1 MGKAPSQTTPVSGSF
16 TVANTAITGTT
27 RMSFDEIQWNS
38 TPCEAISYGEV
49 EDYTVNIVAGAAD
62 TTAPAPSSLAASG
75 TTTSTTN
82 LSWSASSDNVAV
94 TGYNVYQGS
103 TLKATVTSTSYVVTG
118 LTANSLH
125 ILCKSKD
132 AAGNIS
138 ATSNAISVTTLNNTL
153 VYCTSK
159 ELRS

>member
-1 MGKAPSQTTPVSGSF
+1 MKYNGIP
-16 TVANTAITGTT
+16 
-27 RMSFDEIQWNS
+27 

-62 TTAPAPSSLAASG
+62 TTAPCSIAASG

-103 TLKATVTSTSYVVTG
+103 TLKATVTKYFICCHWFDCKQR
-118 LTANSLH
+118 LQHSL
-125 ILCKSKD
+125 
-132 AAGNIS
+132 
-138 ATSNAISVTTLNNTL
+138 
-153 VYCTSK
+153 
-159 ELRS
+159 

>member
-1 MGKAPSQTTPVSGSF
+1 MRVSMKYNG
-16 TVANTAITGTT
+16 IP
-27 RMSFDEIQWNS
+27 

-62 TTAPAPSSLAASG
+62 TTAPAAPSSLAASG
-75 TTTSTTN
+75 TTTTTTN

-103 TLKATVTSTSYVVTG
+103 TLKATVASTSYVAG
-118 LTANSLH
+118 LTANNAYTFSV
-125 ILCKSKD
+125 KAKD
-132 AAGNIS
+132 AGNIS

-153 VYCTSK
+153 VYCTLK
-159 ELRS
+159 GTL

>member
-1 MGKAPSQTTPVSGSF
+1 MRVSMKYNG
-16 TVANTAITGTT
+16 IP
-27 RMSFDEIQWNS
+27 
-38 TPCEAISYGEV
+38 TPCEATYGEV

-62 TTAPAPSSLAASG
+62 TTAPAAPSSLAASG
-75 TTTSTTN
+75 TTTTTTN

-118 LTANSLH
+118 LTANNAYTF
-125 ILCKSKD
+125 CKAKD

-138 ATSNAISVTTLNNTL
+138 VTISNNV
-153 VYCTSK
+153 K
-159 ELRS
+159 

>member
-1 MGKAPSQTTPVSGSF
+1 MRYGSITIKTVILAMLELVWSKAPSQTTPVSGSF

-118 LTANSLH
+118 LTANS
-125 ILCKSKD
+125 
-132 AAGNIS
+132 N
-138 ATSNAISVTTLNNTL
+138 TFSVKAKMLPETYLPQ
-153 VYCTSK
+153 VM
-159 ELRS
+159 R

>member
-1 MGKAPSQTTPVSGSF
+1 MKYNGIP
-16 TVANTAITGTT
+16 
-27 RMSFDEIQWNS
+27 

-62 TTAPAPSSLAASG
+62 TMLTAPSSLAASG

-103 TLKATVTSTSYVVTG
+103 TLKR
-118 LTANSLH
+118 L
-125 ILCKSKD
+125 
-132 AAGNIS
+132 
-138 ATSNAISVTTLNNTL
+138 
-153 VYCTSK
+153 
-159 ELRS
+159 

>member
-1 MGKAPSQTTPVSGSF
+1 MTVMRYGSITIKTVILAMLEIVWSKAPSQTTPVSGSF

-27 RMSFDEIQWNS
+27 RMRVSMKYNGIP

-62 TTAPAPSSLAASG
+62 TTATPSSLAASG

-94 TGYNVYQGS
+94 TGYNVYQS
-103 TLKATVTSTSYVVTG
+103 TLKR
-118 LTANSLH
+118 L
-125 ILCKSKD
+125 
-132 AAGNIS
+132 
-138 ATSNAISVTTLNNTL
+138 
-153 VYCTSK
+153 
-159 ELRS
+159 

>member
-1 MGKAPSQTTPVSGSF
+1 MRVSMKYNG
-16 TVANTAITGTT
+16 IP
-27 RMSFDEIQWNS
+27 

-62 TTAPAPSSLAASG
+62 TTAPAAPSSLAASG

-103 TLKATVTSTSYVVTG
+103 TLKATVASTSYVVTG
-118 LTANSLH
+118 LTANNAYTFS
-125 ILCKSKD
+125 KSKD

-138 ATSNAISVTTLNNTL
+138 ATSNAISVTT
-153 VYCTSK
+153 K
-159 ELRS
+159 

>member
-1 MGKAPSQTTPVSGSF
+1 MRVSMKYNG
-16 TVANTAITGTT
+16 IP
-27 RMSFDEIQWNS
+27 

-62 TTAPAPSSLAASG
+62 TTAPAAPSSLAASG

-103 TLKATVTSTSYVVTG
+103 TKSDCSSTSYVVTG
-118 LTANSLH
+118 LTAN
-125 ILCKSKD
+125 
-132 AAGNIS
+132 
-138 ATSNAISVTTLNNTL
+138 NAYTFSVKAKMLPETYLPQ
-153 VYCTSK
+153 VM
-159 ELRS
+159 R